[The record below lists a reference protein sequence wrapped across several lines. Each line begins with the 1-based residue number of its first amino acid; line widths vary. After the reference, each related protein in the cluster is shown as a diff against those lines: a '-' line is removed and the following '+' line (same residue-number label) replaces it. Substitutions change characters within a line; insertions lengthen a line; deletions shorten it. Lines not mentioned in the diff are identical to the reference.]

1 MKRKSY
7 RDYLIQYI
15 DSLSPDDLILTDRAV
30 SYACRKLKT
39 PPEAARKAVNV
50 TLARLEKEGYIIRL
64 TKGVYCKK
72 TKTAFGSYT
81 PDKRELFCGS
91 YPSSCYRN
99 KRQLPLSPASRCHMR
114 NGACPRRC
122 PSPGR
127 CTEAHR
133 PVSQSE
139 HGYSHSDGPEILS
152 P

>member
-1 MKRKSY
+1 MLHKVKRKSY

-72 TKTAFGSYT
+72 TKTAFGYYKMCIRDRSQIHQMVIF
-81 PDKRELFCGS
+81 PLFFS
-91 YPSSCYRN
+91 N
-99 KRQLPLSPASRCHMR
+99 VL
-114 NGACPRRC
+114 
-122 PSPGR
+122 
-127 CTEAHR
+127 
-133 PVSQSE
+133 
-139 HGYSHSDGPEILS
+139 
-152 P
+152 

>member
-72 TKTAFGSYT
+72 TKTAFGYYKMCIRDRSQIHQMVIF
-81 PDKRELFCGS
+81 PLFFS
-91 YPSSCYRN
+91 N
-99 KRQLPLSPASRCHMR
+99 VL
-114 NGACPRRC
+114 
-122 PSPGR
+122 
-127 CTEAHR
+127 
-133 PVSQSE
+133 
-139 HGYSHSDGPEILS
+139 
-152 P
+152 